1 MSTPACEPFAVYP
14 ISINFAEA
22 ASIGCNHMN
31 IRIEMPA
38 QRDISPCLHRKLR
51 LRIVLAS

>member
-1 MSTPACEPFAVYP
+1 MSRPACEPFAVYP